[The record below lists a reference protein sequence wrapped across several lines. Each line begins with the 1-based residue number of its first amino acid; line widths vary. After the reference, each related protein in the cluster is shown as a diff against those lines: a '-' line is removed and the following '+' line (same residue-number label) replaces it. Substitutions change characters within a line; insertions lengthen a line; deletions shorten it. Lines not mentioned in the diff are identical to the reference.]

1 MVTDKLTRDAKRKLL
16 LEDKA
21 KRKSGLWPSKR
32 LSREEAKAERL
43 VIPYKKPR
51 KVTITNYEDLQ
62 DQIEDLQENRR
73 FNGIDD

>member
-21 KRKSGLWPSKR
+21 ERKKM
-32 LSREEAKAERL
+32 KAERL

-51 KVTITNYEDLQ
+51 KVTITNYEDLH
-62 DQIEDLQENRR
+62 
-73 FNGIDD
+73 NGIDD